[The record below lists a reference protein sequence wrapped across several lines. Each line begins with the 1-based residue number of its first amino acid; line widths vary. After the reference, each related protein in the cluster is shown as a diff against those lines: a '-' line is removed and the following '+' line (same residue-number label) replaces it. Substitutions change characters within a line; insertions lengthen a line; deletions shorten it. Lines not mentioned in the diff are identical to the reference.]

1 MSEAVFTDVQGQ
13 TRPDRRQNPELR
25 RIFDDA
31 YLLIEP
37 FFDPSSGWEGHAL
50 EHLAFRV
57 LREHYPQLAGHEV
70 RILIVAATRV
80 YSSRNGSAGRRR

>member
-1 MSEAVFTDVQGQ
+1 MSDVVYTDGDGQ
-13 TRPDRRQNPELR
+13 ARPDRRQNLGLR

-31 YLLIEP
+31 YVLIEP
-37 FFDPSSGWEGHAL
+37 FFDPATGWGGHAL

-70 RILIVAATRV
+70 RTLIVAAMRV
-80 YSSRNGSAGRRR
+80 YSARNTEALPR